1 MTSTLVEL
9 RVQTSKYKLS
19 RENLSLKTCSSV
31 MALTRHN
38 TADLFAKP
46 RVLVNNWCGNIPGAK
61 MNIKG
66 TLGSDSENIS

>member
-9 RVQTSKYKLS
+9 RVQTSKYELS

-31 MALTRHN
+31 RALTRYN
-38 TADLFAKP
+38 IADVLAKP
-46 RVLVNNWCGNIPGAK
+46 RVLVNSWFGNIPGAK